1 MYPILQIGPLAI
13 QLPGLLLIGG
23 VWLAILMVERSA
35 PRHGIPAAAVNNMIF
50 YSLIAGIVGARLGY
64 VIRYFDTYRANP
76 LSALALDPN
85 TLSVSFGCLV
95 AFVAA
100 LIYGQ
105 RKELPLWPTL
115 DALTPGVAVFM
126 LALGFGHLASGDAFG
141 APTSIPWGIELWGA
155 KRHPSQVYEIL
166 GAGLILLIVVR
177 AQQHRWVSGMHAL
190 LFIGLSAAM
199 RLFLEAFRGDS
210 VLLFAGIRQAQVA
223 SLAILLAA
231 LVMIR
236 NRVRASSENA

>member
-13 QLPGLLLIGG
+13 QLPGLLLVGG
-23 VWLAILMVERSA
+23 MWLAILMVERDA
-35 PRHGIPAAAVNNMIF
+35 PRHGISAAAVNNMIF
-50 YSLIAGIVGARLGY
+50 YGLIAGIVGARLGY

-76 LSALALDPN
+76 LSVLALDPN

-95 AFVAA
+95 AFIAA

-115 DALTPGVAVFM
+115 DALTPGVALFM
-126 LALGFGHLASGDAFG
+126 IAWGFGHLSSGDAFG
-141 APTSIPWGIELWGA
+141 APTSMPWGIELWGA
-155 KRHPSQVYEIL
+155 NRHPSQVYEIL

-177 AQQHRWVSGMHAL
+177 TQQHRWVSGMHAL

-210 VLLFAGIRQAQVA
+210 VLLLAGIRQAQVV
-223 SLAILLAA
+223 SLAVLLAA

-236 NRVRASSENA
+236 NRVLTSSEKA